1 MNRRTALTLVASTAI
16 AFVLTGCT
24 SNTSSFRFRMTVVVE
39 TPEGP
44 KTGSSVYAVGAGNKV
59 KLTSEEGTRF
69 LWDRGEAVAV
79 ELPGGKTLFALLKT
93 GAHFEDM
100 ATLSMETLDPHFT
113 ERYDTVGT
121 AARIAGRE
129 GVTSPVAVDPAIYP
143 MLVTFEDI
151 NDPTSVE
158 LVDPDDLAATFGEGT
173 ALKRIT
179 VQITDDPVTTGIEER
194 LGWLDN
200 YYDKMLDGSSINNSS
215 ALANL

>member
-1 MNRRTALTLVASTAI
+1 M
-16 AFVLTGCT
+16 
-24 SNTSSFRFRMTVVVE
+24 VE
-39 TPEGP
+39 TPEGL

-129 GVTSPVAVDPAIYP
+129 GVTSSSCACCAFSAPHST
-143 MLVTFEDI
+143 LH
-151 NDPTSVE
+151 
-158 LVDPDDLAATFGEGT
+158 
-173 ALKRIT
+173 
-179 VQITDDPVTTGIEER
+179 
-194 LGWLDN
+194 LGRKDRFHEWQRTE
-200 YYDKMLDGSSINNSS
+200 
-215 ALANL
+215 